1 MWPRY
6 PDLMA
11 QPVPRYT
18 SYPTAAEFRD
28 VAGRWTWSDIFTNA
42 ALCNGVSIY
51 VHIPFCREICHYC
64 GCNTHRAGPVHRME
78 SYLEALEAEI
88 ALAARVFRGRGKVR
102 RIAFGGGSPN
112 AIPPLSFVRILDR
125 ILTGFAADDA
135 DISMELDPRTLDRAW
150 YQVIARARIRS
161 ASLGV
166 QTFDPDL
173 QKRIGRVQPA
183 ADVAAATGALRAAG
197 VASLNYDLI
206 YGLPGQTPAMLAA
219 TIEETL
225 RLRPDRIALFGYAHL
240 PDRIARQKPL
250 SRFPQA
256 TAESRFRMAADGHRM
271 LTADGYRAI
280 GFDHFALPDDPLALA
295 EAEGRLRRNFQGFTD
310 DDCETLVGFGATAIS
325 MTRGHIVQN
334 EKNPGRY
341 RMQVLAGENCWK
353 LGVARTADDIRRGRI
368 IADILC
374 GRPALLSAGDGPAV
388 SLLRPFVARRLARF
402 DGRLLQ
408 LTAAGAPYARAIA
421 ACFDRYRVDSAGHF
435 SAAI

>member
-6 PDLMA
+6 PELIA
-11 QPVPRYT
+11 KPVPRYT
-18 SYPTAAEFRD
+18 SYPTAAEFHD
-28 VAGRWTWSDIFTNA
+28 IAGRWTWSDIFTDA
-42 ALCNGVSIY
+42 ALAGGVSLY
-51 VHIPFCREICHYC
+51 VHIPFCRDICHYC

-88 ALAARVFRGRGKVR
+88 AMAARAVGGRAKVR

-125 ILTGFAADDA
+125 ILTGFAAGDA
-135 DISMELDPRTLDRAW
+135 DISIELDPRTLNRAW
-150 YQVIARARIRS
+150 YEVIARARIRN

-173 QKRIGRVQPA
+173 QRRIGRVQPSG
-183 ADVAAATGALRAAG
+183 DVAVATGALRAAG

-219 TIEETL
+219 TIAEAL

-240 PDRIARQKPL
+240 PDRIPRQKPL

-256 TAESRFRMAADGHRM
+256 TPESRFRMADDGHRL
-271 LTADGYRAI
+271 LTEGGYRAI

-295 EAEGRLRRNFQGFTD
+295 AAEGRLRRNFQGFTD
-310 DDCETLVGFGATAIS
+310 DDCETLIGFGATAIS
-325 MTRGHIVQN
+325 MTPGHIVQN

-341 RMQVLAGENCWK
+341 RMQVLAGENCWRH
-353 LGVARTADDIRRGRI
+353 GVARTADDGRRGRI

-374 GRPALLSAGDGPAV
+374 GRPALLPAADD
-388 SLLRPFVARRLARF
+388 PAIPRLAPFIDRGLARIE
-402 DGRLLQ
+402 GRLLV

-421 ACFDRYRVDSAGHF
+421 VCFDRYRTESAGHF